1 MPLVKIKTSAK
12 PSPEQAGTL
21 LVELSKLVAKEL
33 GKPEAYVMTAIES
46 GAIMTFGGTT
56 APAAYIELKSIG
68 RFTAEKTKQLSAA
81 LCTELTKTLEV
92 PADRTYIEFADGTG
106 YLWGY
111 DGETF

>member
-1 MPLVKIKTSAK
+1 MPLLKIKTSAK
-12 PSPEQAGTL
+12 PSVERASAL
-21 LVELSKLVAKEL
+21 LADLSRLVAKEL

-46 GAIMTFGGTT
+46 GATMTFGGND
-56 APAAYIELKSIG
+56 APAAYVELKSIG

-81 LCTELTKTLEV
+81 LCRELEAGLEV

>member
-1 MPLVKIKTSAK
+1 
-12 PSPEQAGTL
+12 L

-46 GAIMTFGGTT
+46 GA
-56 APAAYIELKSIG
+56 
-68 RFTAEKTKQLSAA
+68 
-81 LCTELTKTLEV
+81 
-92 PADRTYIEFADGTG
+92 RTYIEFADGTG